1 MAAASQA
8 TPQNPEQN
16 RHINVPFKISWSRQ
30 PDMSIHEQRLLL
42 RIMEYCQAQINGVAT
57 KGICQATPNHKTVE
71 ITMPLSDVFFSR
83 RVSPK
88 EAEECLLSLHRHT
101 FQFQDKNMW
110 WSCGYIEHP
119 EVRFGQ
125 RIMSFGVYHRLWE
138 IIKAYAEGFHKVELH
153 KALNLPTSYAI
164 RFYLLVS
171 ENKTDRIEMSVDV
184 FKNWLGIPE
193 DKYRDKKGNHRIDN
207 LEERI
212 IKPSKQSLD
221 ESCPYTFTYSKVRE
235 NPRNPK
241 SRVVAFEFVPVEQPH
256 MKDPELERKR
266 LISEIAPSFLLSPEV
281 YDYLKTN
288 YGMTGPFL
296 NPRKAK
302 IKQWED
308 LEADPVGWL
317 AARRRLA
324 HEASTEPRNYIFG
337 AMCRRIDELLGREET
352 NQDMDTQSSP
362 PQTINEQ
369 VEMKRKVDDLS
380 NELANLFNPYDH

>member
-8 TPQNPEQN
+8 TPQNPGQN

-57 KGICQATPNHKTVE
+57 KGICQVTPNHKTVE

-138 IIKAYAEGFHKVELH
+138 IIKAYAEGFHKVELN

-171 ENKTDRIEMSVDV
+171 ENKTDRMEMSVDV
-184 FKNWLGIPE
+184 FKNWRGSPE
-193 DKYRDKKGNHRIDN
+193 DKDRDMKGKHRKEN
-207 LEERI
+207 REESI
-212 IKPSKQSLD
+212 IKPSKQTTD
-221 ESCPYTFTYSKVRE
+221 ARCPNTDTY
-235 NPRNPK
+235 
-241 SRVVAFEFVPVEQPH
+241 
-256 MKDPELERKR
+256 
-266 LISEIAPSFLLSPEV
+266 
-281 YDYLKTN
+281 
-288 YGMTGPFL
+288 
-296 NPRKAK
+296 
-302 IKQWED
+302 
-308 LEADPVGWL
+308 
-317 AARRRLA
+317 
-324 HEASTEPRNYIFG
+324 
-337 AMCRRIDELLGREET
+337 
-352 NQDMDTQSSP
+352 
-362 PQTINEQ
+362 
-369 VEMKRKVDDLS
+369 
-380 NELANLFNPYDH
+380 